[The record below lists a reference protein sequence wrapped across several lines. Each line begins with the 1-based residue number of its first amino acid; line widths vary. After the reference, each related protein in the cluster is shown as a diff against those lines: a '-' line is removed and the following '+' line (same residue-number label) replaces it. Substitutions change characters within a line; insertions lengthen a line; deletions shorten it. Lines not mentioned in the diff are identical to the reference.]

1 MTDIWDFSPL
11 MIAAQKAYDAGMT
24 HTGIIEDLNNTRVQA
39 EQEINNS
46 RAAAIYSFNSANLLY
61 RLAAKEFI
69 KIDKQV
75 YSNNAYTKAN
85 DMKIKAEELNSQ
97 QRQKEVLDNPPI
109 ELSLNRILRPP
120 TTTNLEHQVASW
132 ASTMAIQVFE
142 KVKNDKGLSQW
153 IFTPEQRDEE
163 SGKIPDLVLEQVFQE
178 PDGELY
184 AKPWLC
190 MEFKK
195 LGGAAPYKA
204 LHQVATAVKGKLNEI
219 TNTDVLTIYLV
230 VVVGTKISFWEMD
243 FEAIDG
249 RQPEQDVH
257 SLWGCRSLLQS
268 GVKYNGVDYEGEEPP
283 YSTDKKNIPR
293 GVKKL
298 LVRRAV
304 KKSDPQRNQAERYDS
319 PAIFNFSKDEHKG
332 PIREMFE
339 HMARYPPRGF

>member
-1 MTDIWDFSPL
+1 
-11 MIAAQKAYDAGMT
+11 
-24 HTGIIEDLNNTRVQA
+24 
-39 EQEINNS
+39 
-46 RAAAIYSFNSANLLY
+46 
-61 RLAAKEFI
+61 
-69 KIDKQV
+69 
-75 YSNNAYTKAN
+75 
-85 DMKIKAEELNSQ
+85 MKIMAEELNSQ
-97 QRQKEVLDNPPI
+97 QRQMEVLYNPPI
-109 ELSLNRILRPP
+109 ELSLNRIIRPP

-283 YSTDKKNIPR
+283 YSTDKNNIPR

-304 KKSDPQRNQAERYDS
+304 KKSDPRRDQAEKYDT
-319 PAIFNFSKDEHKG
+319 PAIFNFSKNEHKG